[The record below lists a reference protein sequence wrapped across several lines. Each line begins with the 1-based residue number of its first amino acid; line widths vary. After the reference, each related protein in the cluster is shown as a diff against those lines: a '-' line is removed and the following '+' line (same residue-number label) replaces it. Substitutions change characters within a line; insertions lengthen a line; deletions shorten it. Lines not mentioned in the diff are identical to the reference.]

1 MAIIYSYPL
10 NFNILDTDIVVGT
23 STKLVGGKKKNF
35 TKSFSMLD
43 IYGYIASNLDIQA
56 PNLQEVTTT
65 GNITTLDIQVNGLTI
80 GRGNGSISGNTAIG
94 DNALKNSLTGNSNT
108 AGGFYSLFNNTDGN
122 GNSVWGYNASF
133 YNTIGNEN
141 VSVGTQS
148 LLFNTTGSNNTAIGS
163 ESGKFLANKTS
174 DATILNNSVM
184 LGCLTSPLG
193 DNQSNQI
200 VIGYNA
206 TGLGSNTTTIGDTSI
221 TTTRLRGAVLGG
233 SFVKDGGTNLQYLMA
248 DGSVSAGDSIIPD
261 LQQVTTIGE
270 TTNVGIKVIGL
281 EKYISVTSQDN
292 ETGAVTI
299 STDVNGL
306 PYIQL
311 GLTANE
317 NTAIFRADNINTNS
331 VYQLPNQSGVMALIS
346 DIPTQGLTSVGLT
359 MPLAFNVANSPL
371 TSNGALAVT
380 ALGTASQYI
389 RGDGQLAAFPSTGG
403 GGSSVNYYL
412 NGSIPSSVVGYQQM
426 DNDAVIGV
434 GTDFSLTGNG
444 LIAQF
449 LTDIGN
455 PNRLEIPG
463 GAWNFEMFFSMSS
476 NGGIPKFYVELLKYN
491 GAVFTSIASSSLVP
505 ETINGGTAIDLY
517 LASLAVPTTP
527 LLVTDRLAIRVY
539 IVNNSDGRTATLHTE
554 DSHLCEIITTFS
566 GGVTSLNGLTA
577 NTQYLAVGTSGT
589 NFNISSVSE
598 THTFNLPSAS
608 VTARGLVTINDQ
620 SFSGLKNFTD
630 NIIVNTIRIW
640 RGDNNT
646 ATNIGIGLDTL
657 IDNSGNQNTVLGYQ
671 AVSSLLSA
679 SSFTTAVGYQS
690 LKNVLG
696 NNNTAIG
703 NLSGLLLTG
712 GSQNTF
718 IGSQAGGVVGQ
729 LVNAANSVAIGYQA
743 ITTKNNQVVLGNSLV
758 TETVLNGLVL
768 APLTTN
774 TLIDANLSGKSL
786 VTKEYVNN
794 RLVVERTTGYTLT
807 NADSG
812 GIIIFKT
819 AAAQTLNIPLGLADG
834 FECTFVTLAGITLTV
849 PSVVGITLN
858 NAVGTTMAGGLSF
871 TLKRM
876 LTTDTFIVTGNL

>member
-108 AGGFYSLFNNTDGN
+108 AGGFYSLFSNTDGN

-133 YNTIGNEN
+133 YNTIGNKN

-206 TGLGSNTTTIGDTSI
+206 TGLGSNTATIGNTSI

-248 DGSVSAGDSIIPD
+248 DGSVSAGDSIIPTLQQVATAGNTTNLD
-261 LQQVTTIGE
+261 ININSLTVGKGSGTGTNNTAVGNLALNSNITGSNNTATGKDALSNNTSSNNTANGANTLRTNTSGDGNTAIGYQSLISNTTGRLNTGLGMQALVFNTTGVENVAVGFNALQFNATGINNTASGNSSLFSNTTGNNNTGVGYAVLGRNNVGSNNTALGFNAGGRISSSSSNIISNNSVFLGSETKALGNDQTNQIVIGHNAIGLGSNSIVLGNSLTIAAAIYGNLLLGTTSNNGVDKLQINGSLAATSIKKLNGTSSEFLMADGSVTTAVTPTIPTLQQVTTAGE

-299 STDVNGL
+299 STDVDGL

-317 NTAIFRADNINTNS
+317 NTAIFRADDINTNS
-331 VYQLPNQSGVMALIS
+331 VYQLPNQSGIMALTS
-346 DIPTQGLTSVGLT
+346 DIP
-359 MPLAFNVANSPL
+359 A
-371 TSNGALAVT
+371 
-380 ALGTASQYI
+380 
-389 RGDGQLAAFPSTGG
+389 
-403 GGSSVNYYL
+403 
-412 NGSIPSSVVGYQQM
+412 
-426 DNDAVIGV
+426 
-434 GTDFSLTGNG
+434 
-444 LIAQF
+444 
-449 LTDIGN
+449 
-455 PNRLEIPG
+455 
-463 GAWNFEMFFSMSS
+463 
-476 NGGIPKFYVELLKYN
+476 
-491 GAVFTSIASSSLVP
+491 
-505 ETINGGTAIDLY
+505 
-517 LASLAVPTTP
+517 
-527 LLVTDRLAIRVY
+527 
-539 IVNNSDGRTATLHTE
+539 
-554 DSHLCEIITTFS
+554 
-566 GGVTSLNGLTA
+566 
-577 NTQYLAVGTSGT
+577 
-589 NFNISSVSE
+589 
-598 THTFNLPSAS
+598 
-608 VTARGLVTINDQ
+608 
-620 SFSGLKNFTD
+620 
-630 NIIVNTIRIW
+630 
-640 RGDNNT
+640 
-646 ATNIGIGLDTL
+646 
-657 IDNSGNQNTVLGYQ
+657 
-671 AVSSLLSA
+671 
-679 SSFTTAVGYQS
+679 
-690 LKNVLG
+690 
-696 NNNTAIG
+696 
-703 NLSGLLLTG
+703 
-712 GSQNTF
+712 
-718 IGSQAGGVVGQ
+718 
-729 LVNAANSVAIGYQA
+729 
-743 ITTKNNQVVLGNSLV
+743 
-758 TETVLNGLVL
+758 
-768 APLTTN
+768 
-774 TLIDANLSGKSL
+774 
-786 VTKEYVNN
+786 YVNN
-794 RLVVERTTGYTLT
+794 RLVIEETTGHTLT

-819 AAAQTLNIPLGLADG
+819 TAAQTLNIPLGLDAG

-858 NAVGTTMAGGLSF
+858 NATGTTMAGGLSF

-876 LTTDTFIVTGNL
+876 LATDTFIVTGNL